1 MTKKVIPI
9 ELRVQNMVCELLDDT
24 KARFEQIVEWLAEEV
39 KKDQINLEEEKHRQY
54 GNPAMYQGF
63 IDTHLEL
70 IAHHRQ
76 SIARLDSLISQAREL
91 ERKLALF
98 WEDEDKVCERRLKE
112 STAFE
117 EVQHERRRP

>member
-1 MTKKVIPI
+1 MTTKVIPI
-9 ELRVQNMVCELLDDT
+9 EVRVQNMVCELLDDT

-39 KKDQINLEEEKHRQY
+39 KKDQINLEEEKHRPY

-76 SIARLDSLISQAREL
+76 SITRLDNLIGQAREF
-91 ERKLALF
+91 EKNLALF
-98 WEDEDKVCERRLKE
+98 WEDEDKARERRLKE

-117 EVQHERRRP
+117 EVQRERRRP

>member
-54 GNPAMYQGF
+54 
-63 IDTHLEL
+63 
-70 IAHHRQ
+70 
-76 SIARLDSLISQAREL
+76 
-91 ERKLALF
+91 
-98 WEDEDKVCERRLKE
+98 DKMV
-112 STAFE
+112 FE
-117 EVQHERRRP
+117 YLLNVV